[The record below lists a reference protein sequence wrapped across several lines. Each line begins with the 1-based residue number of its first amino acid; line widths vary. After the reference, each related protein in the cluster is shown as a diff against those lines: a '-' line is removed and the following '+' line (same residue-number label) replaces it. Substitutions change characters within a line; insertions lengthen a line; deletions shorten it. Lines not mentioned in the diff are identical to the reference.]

1 MAQGRKKVMLVDDN
15 ITNLSMGKSALC
27 AHYDVYTVPSGEK
40 LFKIL
45 GSITPDIILLDVE
58 MPEMNGYEVIKI
70 LKADQ
75 YTAPIPVIFLTAK
88 NDMDS
93 ELKGLSLGAIDYI
106 AKPFSVPLLLKR
118 VEVHLL
124 VESQKRQLR
133 EYNTNLQKMV
143 EEKTQTVLELQ
154 NAVFDLLTEV
164 VEYRDDETGVHVSR
178 TRGYYEVMVDAL
190 LSDSSYRDEVL
201 SWDIRLVVLSSQLH
215 DIGKVAIRDSIL
227 LKPDKLT
234 ESEFEEMKRH
244 TLYGGAIIERIER
257 NTPERGFIDHAKIM
271 AMTHHERWDGR
282 GYPAGLAGTDIPL
295 QGRIM
300 ALVDVYDALISKRP
314 YKQPYT
320 HEEAVH
326 IIKDEAG
333 RQFDPEL
340 VRVFLNVLPK
350 LVEVARSL

>member
-1 MAQGRKKVMLVDDN
+1 MVDDN

-45 GSITPDIILLDVE
+45 GYITPDIILLDVE

-70 LKADQ
+70 LKANQ
-75 YTAPIPVIFLTAK
+75 HTAPIPIIFLTAK

-124 VESQKRQLR
+124 MESQKRQLR

-164 VEYRDDETGVHVSR
+164 VEYRDDETGGHVSR
-178 TRGYYEVMVDAL
+178 TRGYYQVMMDAL
-190 LSDSSYRDEVL
+190 LADSLYRDEVL
-201 SWDIRLVVLSSQLH
+201 TWDIRLVVLSSQLH
-215 DIGKVAIRDSIL
+215 DIGKVAIRDNIL
-227 LKPDKLT
+227 LKPGKLT

-282 GYPAGLAGTDIPL
+282 GYPAGLSGTDIPL

-320 HEEAVH
+320 HEEAVQ
-326 IIKDEAG
+326 IIVEESG

-350 LVEVARSL
+350 LVEVAHTL